1 MVRDQS
7 QRSGVSSLCARDY
20 FRSAECPFVLGPMYH
35 LRKDGP
41 WLSILPNKH
50 DEHFGRDRT
59 SLEGIVPR
67 LHSPNKRLSR
77 PVRQLSVVVKL
88 YGYFSF
94 QHIVRAGDRMHMAAC
109 LSPRGQSLGEAW

>member
-1 MVRDQS
+1 MLATFGARNAPL
-7 QRSGVSSLCARDY
+7 SSAQ
-20 FRSAECPFVLGPMYH
+20 MYH

-41 WLSILPNKH
+41 WLSLPPNKH
-50 DEHFGRDRT
+50 DEHFGPDRT
-59 SLEGIVPR
+59 SVEGIAPR

-94 QHIVRAGDRMHMAAC
+94 QHIARAGDRMHMATC
-109 LSPRGQSLGEAW
+109 LSSRGNL